1 MLPTHCASSTPDLH
15 VALPPGGVAVVP
27 RVRVAGPIS
36 KSWGRMDSEELRISK
51 LTVRIDR
58 LICVSFETCVEVAPD
73 LFQLDEDG
81 IAIFT
86 ADAAGASADL
96 VLESCGSCPVDAL
109 QVLDESGNQLV
120 P

>member
-1 MLPTHCASSTPDLH
+1 
-15 VALPPGGVAVVP
+15 
-27 RVRVAGPIS
+27 
-36 KSWGRMDSEELRISK
+36 MDSEELQISK

-58 LICVSFETCVEVAPD
+58 LICVSFETCVEVAPE
-73 LFQLDEDG
+73 LFQLDEEG

-86 ADAAGASADL
+86 TDAASAAAEL

-109 QVLDESGNQLV
+109 QVVDESGKQVV